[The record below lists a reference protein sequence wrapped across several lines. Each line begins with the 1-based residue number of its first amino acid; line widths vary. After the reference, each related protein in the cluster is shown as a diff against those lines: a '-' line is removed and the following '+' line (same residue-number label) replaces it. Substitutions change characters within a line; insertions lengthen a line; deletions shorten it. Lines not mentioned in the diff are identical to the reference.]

1 MYSVFR
7 PECGE
12 SNAPSSSQCDFAI
25 SFISMSWYRV
35 DRYVVYCVRF
45 YSDER
50 YGQRHLTK
58 FFFNYI
64 TLPKIVK
71 EVTLV

>member
-25 SFISMSWYRV
+25 SFISLSWYRV
-35 DRYVVYCVRF
+35 DRYVVYSVRF

-50 YGQRHLTK
+50 YGQRDLT
-58 FFFNYI
+58 
-64 TLPKIVK
+64 
-71 EVTLV
+71 